1 MPKLTIAPLAVND
14 LKNIGRYTEK
24 NWGKKQ
30 RNAYLENF
38 ATLFEK
44 IRMGKVAGRNRD
56 TVQQGL
62 LCYPCQKH
70 LVFYKKDVGNGVDIL
85 RILHQSM
92 DIDRHL

>member
-1 MPKLTIAPLAVND
+1 MPKLTITPLAVHD

-38 ATLFEK
+38 AILFEK
-44 IRMGKVAGRNRD
+44 IRTSKIVGRNRD
-56 TVQQGL
+56 TVRQGL

-70 LVFYKKDVGNGVDIL
+70 LVFFKRGADGGVDIL

-92 DIDRHL
+92 DFDRHL